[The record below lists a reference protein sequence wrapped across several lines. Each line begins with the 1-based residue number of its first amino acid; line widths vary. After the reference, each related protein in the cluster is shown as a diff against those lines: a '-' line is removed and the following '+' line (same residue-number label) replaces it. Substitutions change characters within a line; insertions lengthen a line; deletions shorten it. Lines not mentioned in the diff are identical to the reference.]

1 MPSGQSPRRAT
12 GQFELN
18 DLLLRLFLDCVMLT
32 VETNDHKRN
41 TVNIRI
47 IPTLQVVWSANLTY
61 KNEPHLSRV
70 LGTNS
75 HAELRP
81 NESVIDEIRNVLKI
95 LSVILTGREKKR
107 EAYSECA
114 VEI

>member
-1 MPSGQSPRRAT
+1 M
-12 GQFELN
+12 
-18 DLLLRLFLDCVMLT
+18 
-32 VETNDHKRN
+32 
-41 TVNIRI
+41 
-47 IPTLQVVWSANLTY
+47 TY

-81 NESVIDEIRNVLKI
+81 NEGVIDEIRNVLKI

-107 EAYSECA
+107 EAYSE
-114 VEI
+114 